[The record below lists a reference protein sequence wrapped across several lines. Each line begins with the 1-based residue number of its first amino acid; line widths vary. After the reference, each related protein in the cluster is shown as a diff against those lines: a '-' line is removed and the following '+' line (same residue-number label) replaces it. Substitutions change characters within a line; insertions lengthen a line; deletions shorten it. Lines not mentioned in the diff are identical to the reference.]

1 MNVVGE
7 VEHTITAL
15 KQQKRDLRK
24 VNVYLD
30 GEYAFSLSRFV
41 AAWLKVGQV
50 LNDAK
55 ISGLQAENG
64 HELAYQKALK
74 FISYRHRS
82 EVEIRRNLTTHK
94 YPQEVI
100 DVAIERLQNNGLVD
114 DTQFAQNWVDN
125 RNEFRPRSKK
135 ALEMELRTHGVNLET
150 IHQAVDG
157 LDEDE
162 LAYQAGLKQSR
173 KYSELDW
180 DSFRRKLTGFLA
192 RRGFN
197 YETIAPVIGRI
208 WTEKQSKGQVNVD
221 TQ

>member
-15 KQQKRDLRK
+15 KLQKRDLQK

-30 GEYAFSLSRFV
+30 GVYAFSLSRFV

-50 LNDAK
+50 LNDEK
-55 ISGLQAENG
+55 ISRLQAENG

-197 YETIAPVIGRI
+197 YGTIAPVIRRI
-208 WTEKQSKGQVNVD
+208 WAEKQSKG
-221 TQ
+221 